1 MNAGKLITNLQ
12 AILGM
17 VPNTIRT
24 FSNSEYG
31 LSTIPFSF
39 SGKRYKTDSVPFE
52 IKPEQMSDILRTA
65 PAPTHLLLKEFSSKS
80 EFYVYNVALKA
91 FLGKDGLFYPID
103 IVCDECK
110 YDSLKAANKAV
121 SSVYSVYNQS
131 SFVIYER
138 MQAEYF
144 NGHKIDATLIDST
157 DDNANVIYMGE
168 EHPIYKWLTIVN
180 GLLDEGYIPNYSK
193 IQLLSNQTYQ
203 RIKDLDNRGCWTAIS
218 EAEVESIKEYLM
230 NIIVQEGS
238 HCKPMTVSEYIRG
251 LTNE

>member
-24 FSNSEYG
+24 LSNSEYG
-31 LSTIPFSF
+31 WRTIPFSF
-39 SGKRYKTDSVPFE
+39 SGKKYKTDSTPFE
-52 IKPEQMSDILRTA
+52 IKPERFWDVLETA
-65 PAPTHLLLKEFSSKS
+65 PAQTHLLLKEFSSKN
-80 EFYVYNVALKA
+80 EFYVFNVALKA

-121 SSVYSVYNQS
+121 STVYTSPSTS

-144 NGHKIDATLIDST
+144 NSYKIEATLIDST
-157 DDNANVIYMGE
+157 DDDANVVSFGE
-168 EHPIYKWLTIVN
+168 EHVVYKWLTIVN
-180 GLLDEGYIPNYSK
+180 GLIEEGYIPNYSK
-193 IQLLSNQTYQ
+193 IQLLSNPIYQ
-203 RIKDLDNRGCWTAIS
+203 RIKGLDNRGCWATI
-218 EAEVESIKEYLM
+218 AEDEVASIKEYLM
-230 NIIVQEGS
+230 NITVQEGPHS
-238 HCKPMTVSEYIRG
+238 KPITVSEYVRG
-251 LTNE
+251 VDE